1 MKGNDMRTTLRKS
14 RFLFTSLS
22 ALAIFVG
29 MMIGGPLLSRAHAP
43 SMAINIVNNSNRE
56 IRHVFLSAPD
66 SNNWGSDQLGSS
78 VISANGGTV
87 TINASCD
94 GPSIK
99 VIAEDNQGCFF
110 YQVVSCSENATWTIT
125 NSSTPD
131 CGN

>member
-1 MKGNDMRTTLRKS
+1 MRIKVRKS
-14 RFLFTSLS
+14 SPLLV
-22 ALAIFVG
+22 LGVFVG
-29 MMIGGPLLSRAHAP
+29 VMVCGPLLSRAHAP

-94 GPSIK
+94 GSGIK
-99 VIAEDNQGCFF
+99 VIAEDHEGCFF
-110 YQVVSCSENATWTIT
+110 YQVVTCSENATWTIAST
-125 NSSTPD
+125 ATPD